1 MNIIFATHNPNKTKE
16 IKNQLGDNF
25 TVQSL
30 SDIGFTDEI
39 KETAN
44 TLEGNALLKVR
55 AIHQKTGKNCFAD
68 DTGLEVEVL
77 NGAPG
82 VYSARYAGD
91 HCNAEDN
98 MDKLLSAL
106 KEAKNRTARFRTV
119 VALILNGKEYTF
131 EGICEGEILPEQ
143 TGEEGFGYDPIFKPK
158 GYDRSFAQM
167 SLNDKNEISHR
178 GLAVKKL
185 INFLKAQS

>member
-30 SDIGFTDEI
+30 SDIGFTEEI
-39 KETAN
+39 EETQN

-55 AIHQKTGKNCFAD
+55 AIHHKTGKNCFAD
-68 DTGLEVEVL
+68 DTGLEVEAL

-91 HCNAEDN
+91 QCNAEDN

-106 KEAKNRTARFRTV
+106 KEAKSRTARFRTV

-131 EGICEGEILPEQ
+131 EGICEGEILPER

-167 SLNDKNEISHR
+167 SLNEKSEISHR
-178 GLAVKKL
+178 GLAVKEL
-185 INFLKAQS
+185 IDFLKAQS